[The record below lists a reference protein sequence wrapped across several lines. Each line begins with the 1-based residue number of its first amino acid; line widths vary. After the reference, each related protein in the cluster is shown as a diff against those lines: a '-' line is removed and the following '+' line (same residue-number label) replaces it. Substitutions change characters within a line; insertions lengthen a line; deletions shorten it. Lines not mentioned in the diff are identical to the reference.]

1 MLGKVTV
8 CVCEPTEPP
17 LITEMLPDVSLP
29 PIDAVPAPLV
39 ENEGGVAADVN
50 VPFAGDPV

>member
-1 MLGKVTV
+1 
-8 CVCEPTEPP
+8 
-17 LITEMLPDVSLP
+17 MLPDVSLP

-39 ENEGGVAADVN
+39 ENDGVVAADVN